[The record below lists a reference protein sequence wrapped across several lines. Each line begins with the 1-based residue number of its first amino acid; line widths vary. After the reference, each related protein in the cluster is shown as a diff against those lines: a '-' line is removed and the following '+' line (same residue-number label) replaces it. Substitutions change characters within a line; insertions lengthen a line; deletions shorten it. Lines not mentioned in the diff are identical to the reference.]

1 MNTAGLY
8 KKGVTKTLLIA
19 WLRRWFRENGGKYAV
34 VGISGGKDSFV
45 TAKLLCEALGKDRVF
60 GVLMPNGEQKD
71 ITDSRRIVEYLGIR
85 FTTVNIKA
93 GNDGLLGEVGK
104 ALNGLNIN
112 LDEYAKINTPARMR
126 MATLYAIAGC
136 IDGRVANTCNLS
148 EDYVGYATK
157 YGDGAGDFSPLNGLT
172 VREVILLGLELGL
185 PEDLVRK
192 TPSDGLCG
200 KTDEDNLGF
209 TYETLDGYLLGDE
222 NVPGLTDE
230 IIENIENRRV
240 KNLHKLTFMEGFTG
254 KI

>member
-1 MNTAGLY
+1 MNTTGLY

-19 WLRRWFRENGGKYAV
+19 WLRRWFIDNGGEYAV
-34 VGISGGKDSFV
+34 VGISGGKDSLV
-45 TAKLLCEALGKDRVF
+45 VAKLCCEALGPKRVF

-71 ITDSRRIVEYLGIR
+71 IADSKKIVEYLGIKNVV
-85 FTTVNIKA
+85 VNISN
-93 GNDGLLGEVGK
+93 GNQGLLNAIDAAGVQ
-104 ALNGLNIN
+104 LN
-112 LDEYAKINTPARMR
+112 DYARINTPARMR
-126 MATLYAIAGC
+126 MATLYAIAGT
-136 IDGRVANTCNLS
+136 INGRVANTCNLS

-172 VREVILLGLELGL
+172 VREVIQLGIELGL
-185 PEDLVRK
+185 PEEWVRK
-192 TPSDGLCG
+192 TPTDGLCG

-230 IIENIENRRV
+230 VIDNIENRRI
-240 KNLHKLTFMEGFTG
+240 NNTHKLVFMEGFTG